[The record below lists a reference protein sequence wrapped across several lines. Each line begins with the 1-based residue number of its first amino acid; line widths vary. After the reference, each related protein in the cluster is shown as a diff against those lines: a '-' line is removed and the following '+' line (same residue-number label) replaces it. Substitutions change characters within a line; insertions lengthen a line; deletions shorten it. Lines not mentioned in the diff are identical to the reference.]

1 MVAIIDYGVGNLMAI
16 QNIIRKA
23 GGKALVTS
31 DLNAIDSAD
40 KIILPGV
47 GAFSYGMQQLL
58 KRNLVPCLNYQ
69 VFEKK
74 KVILGLCLGAQ
85 LMTQQSEEGDQKG
98 LGWMNAVTRKFDP
111 QQVAIT
117 PHMNWADVTFKR
129 LSPLSEGLER
139 GARFYFVHSYHF
151 DFSVEEQVIGTTYY
165 GYEFASAFQR
175 DNIFGV
181 QFHPEKS
188 HRFGVKLFQNFLKI

>member
-23 GGKALVTS
+23 GGQALVTS

-111 QQVAIT
+111 QQVTIT